1 MAEIDIERKQTTAWP
16 WILLGLVVLALLAWW
31 LLGHRSTDAR
41 AAAVTPAAQVMDTT
55 YNAAAAGVAAMPA
68 ADSGVIAPAAST
80 ANTANTANTAVPTAN
95 VPAARVATAPTNV
108 AAADIPRVNG
118 AVVNAQLA
126 RGVTSNSAVQAF
138 LKFDQDHRALAGAD
152 TTHEYTADGLRRLA
166 VALGAINEQDAA
178 HRGTLQPRLSA
189 LLTRA
194 NELEKNPESTR
205 HSEYTRAAFMD
216 AASVMGMLQQQRF
229 PTLQTNVTQVKQAA
243 AAVQPN
249 TLLLQQKATVQKF
262 YDSAADAV
270 RAMTP

>member
-1 MAEIDIERKQTTAWP
+1 MAEIDIERKQSTAWP
-16 WILLGLVVLALLAWW
+16 WILVGLVVLALLAWW
-31 LLGHRSTDAR
+31 LLGHRSTDVR

-55 YNAAAAGVAAMPA
+55 YNASAAGVAAMPA
-68 ADSGVIAPAAST
+68 ADSGVIAP
-80 ANTANTANTAVPTAN
+80 TANTAVPTAN
-95 VPAARVATAPTNV
+95 VPAAGVTTAPTNV
-108 AAADIPRVNG
+108 AAADMPRVNG
-118 AVVNAQLA
+118 AVVNGQLA

-229 PTLQTNVTQVKQAA
+229 PTLQTNVAQVKQAA

-249 TLLLQQKATVQKF
+249 TLLLQQKAAVQKF
-262 YDSAADAV
+262 FDSAADAV

>member
-1 MAEIDIERKQTTAWP
+1 MYQPFPIHE
-16 WILLGLVVLALLAWW
+16 
-31 LLGHRSTDAR
+31 
-41 AAAVTPAAQVMDTT
+41 AAT
-55 YNAAAAGVAAMPA
+55 AGVAAMPA
-68 ADSGVIAPAAST
+68 VDSGGIAPAAST
-80 ANTANTANTAVPTAN
+80 AH
-95 VPAARVATAPTNV
+95 
-108 AAADIPRVNG
+108 
-118 AVVNAQLA
+118 
-126 RGVTSNSAVQAF
+126 SAVQAF
-138 LKFDQDHRALAGAD
+138 LRFDQDHRALASAD

-229 PTLQTNVTQVKQAA
+229 PTLHTNVAQVAQVKQAA

-262 YDSAADAV
+262 FDSAADAV
-270 RAMTP
+270 RAMTR